1 MSQGEFVGVDGCR
14 GGWFSV
20 GLDRDGGLGS
30 HRVFGS
36 FAELLEHNADADL
49 VLVDMPIG
57 LPEGSGGR
65 ACDKEARGELK
76 PFRSSSVFPTPTR
89 QAVRQA
95 ARAPKDYY
103 AASLV
108 ERQFTKKGLTKQ
120 TFNIACKI
128 AQVDDALRCRGVD
141 ARPQVREVHP
151 EVCFWALSHRGDICT
166 CNRTSMSH
174 NKKRSAGEEERI
186 RVLEHHLP
194 QARTMYNGLADSFPR
209 NRVAKDDILDAMA
222 AAVTG
227 WLVGVGKGKL
237 ATLPSVPQ
245 MDAEGLPMEMVYC
258 EPLLPVAERN

>member
-65 ACDKEARGELK
+65 ACDGEARGELK

-108 ERQFTKKGLTKQ
+108 ERQFTKKGLTRQ
-120 TFNIACKI
+120 TFHIARKI
-128 AQVDDALRCRGVD
+128 SEVDDALRCRGVD

-151 EVCFWALSHRGDICT
+151 EVCFYTLSVQGP
-166 CNRTSMSH
+166 MKK
-174 NKKRSAGEEERI
+174 NKKIRSNENGLSGEEERI

-209 NRVAKDDILDAMA
+209 NRVAKDDILDALA

-227 WLVGVGKGKL
+227 WLAGSGRGKL
-237 ATLPSVPQ
+237 ATLPSEPPK
-245 MDAEGLPMEMVYC
+245 DAKGLPMEMVYWQ
-258 EPLLPVAERN
+258 PL